1 MFGRGAAPL
10 PMFGWWC
17 NLPDCLCG
25 DSPPRLSFERGSKP
39 CSCSEG
45 KVSSPMFGCISRV
58 SGAIASFRKPPLP
71 CVSGASLP
79 FTSAHASFRIKLTL
93 RFRHQA
99 IALFRKLSLR
109 FGNPLRFVSG
119 IARDAVSS
127 LGLKSPLGPSPV
139 LFPLPRVTSNLA
151 LAIQISNHDRGQD
164 GPLPSKPAG
173 LKPFVSKSLI
183 PKSFDRGRL
192 RRTFRYN
199 DDSKDVEKRGEG
211 GYPAIHPSN
220 RPHPPRASR
229 RFPYLFWPEINSPHL
244 PESRSPKAN
253 NFPQEIRVPDGWDGV
268 RCSRSSFIPA

>member
-1 MFGRGAAPL
+1 LGVVPHHSQ
-10 PMFGWWC
+10 
-17 NLPDCLCG
+17 CLG
-25 DSPPRLSFERGSKP
+25 G
-39 CSCSEG
+39 
-45 KVSSPMFGCISRV
+45 
-58 SGAIASFRKPPLP
+58 GAICRIAYAGTARLGCPSSEAR
-71 CVSGASLP
+71 SLVLVARAKSLTDVWVYQP
-79 FTSAHASFRIKLTL
+79 RI
-93 RFRHQA
+93 RRY
-99 IALFRKLSLR
+99 
-109 FGNPLRFVSG
+109 RFVSKATASLRIRRFASFHISACFLSYQANASVSSSSHRFVSKI
-119 IARDAVSS
+119 IAPLRKPSLYQAS

-211 GYPAIHPSN
+211 GYPAIHTSN

>member
-45 KVSSPMFGCISRV
+45 KVSSPMFGYIGRV

-79 FTSAHASFRIKLTL
+79 FTSAHASFRIKPTL

-109 FGNPLRFVSG
+109 FGNHRFIRQASDSN
-119 IARDAVSS
+119 A
-127 LGLKSPLGPSPV
+127 PLGPSPV

-211 GYPAIHPSN
+211 GTPAIHPSN

-229 RFPYLFWPEINSPHL
+229 RFPYLFWPEINSPHQR
-244 PESRSPKAN
+244 ESRSPKAN

>member
-45 KVSSPMFGCISRV
+45 KVSSPMFGCIGRV

-109 FGNPLRFVSG
+109 FGNHRFIRQASDSNAPLEAKPPYFFH
-119 IARDAVSS
+119 S
-127 LGLKSPLGPSPV
+127 LG
-139 LFPLPRVTSNLA
+139 VTSNLA

-211 GYPAIHPSN
+211 GTSHSLIKSAPPSQGI
-220 RPHPPRASR
+220 
-229 RFPYLFWPEINSPHL
+229 PEISIFILARNQQPSSAGIQFPGSKQL
-244 PESRSPKAN
+244 PARNPS
-253 NFPQEIRVPDGWDGV
+253 PDGWDGV

>member
-1 MFGRGAAPL
+1 MGVVPHHSQ
-10 PMFGWWC
+10 
-17 NLPDCLCG
+17 CLG
-25 DSPPRLSFERGSKP
+25 G
-39 CSCSEG
+39 
-45 KVSSPMFGCISRV
+45 
-58 SGAIASFRKPPLP
+58 GAICRIAYAGTARLGCPSSEAR
-71 CVSGASLP
+71 SLVLVARAKSHHRCLGI
-79 FTSAHASFRIKLTL
+79 SAAY
-93 RFRHQA
+93 QA
-99 IALFRKLSLR
+99 LSLR
-109 FGNPLRFVSG
+109 FENHRFLAYQALRFLSHQRMLPFVSSQRFGFVIKPSLCFEIIAPLWKPSLHFVSG
-119 IARDAVSS
+119 IACDAASS

-151 LAIQISNHDRGQD
+151 LASQISNDDRGQD

-211 GYPAIHPSN
+211 GYPAIHTSN

-244 PESRSPKAN
+244 PESSSPEAN